1 MTSSVDTGG
10 VFQDL
15 QEGEFSLRLVRR
27 ARVSSV
33 EIKRRCSLRSRVGAL
48 EEAPGVIVHRQVEP
62 RVGGANALSNATSG
76 TVVGSEAGQRRKT
89 VQRAAFVDRDRGR
102 GCAFFISPQLSY
114 ILSPVHGA
122 PEMVVSAVVAVMGQR
137 HWRRFEIV
145 NRSSMVEISQ
155 NRSRRVVA
163 HRLCNCLTPSAQLRC
178 AW

>member
-15 QEGEFSLRLVRR
+15 QEREFSLHLVRR

-33 EIKRRCSLRSRVGAL
+33 EIKRRCSLRSRVGAV

-89 VQRAAFVDRDRGR
+89 VQRTAFVDRDRGR
-102 GCAFFISPQLSY
+102 GCAFFIE
-114 ILSPVHGA
+114 HT
-122 PEMVVSAVVAVMGQR
+122 AVIYSVTGPWCARDGGVR
-137 HWRRFEIV
+137 
-145 NRSSMVEISQ
+145 RSSGDGPEALAPIRDRKSEQHGRDQPESVAE
-155 NRSRRVVA
+155 RSSSSS
-163 HRLCNCLTPSAQLRC
+163 L
-178 AW
+178 